1 MGDTRNDIINI
12 HIRYI
17 YNVIEMGTL
26 ILHNFPIGK
35 KETLICS
42 KQIKVSFYY
51 KSLRELQEN

>member
-1 MGDTRNDIINI
+1 
-12 HIRYI
+12 
-17 YNVIEMGTL
+17 MGTL